1 MQRKTIKYP
10 AASNEASNLQ
20 RCKASGYLI
29 LRMKLH
35 FFRSFF
41 FNIFIIFKHFPSP
54 IRSIYESADKAPKNP
69 IHRKGGNPMNPELY
83 YEYFLFTSGLQIE
96 NNRRKAE
103 LLEQNP
109 PPKRSLSSFFQRLL
123 SPARNPSGPTRP
135 RKIPDKSINLRFYF
149 HSVSVTIKPNR

>member
-1 MQRKTIKYP
+1 MRRNIRVKFYRIKYP
-10 AASNEASNLQ
+10 PHEAALLQ
-20 RCKASGYLI
+20 I
-29 LRMKLH
+29 I
-35 FFRSFF
+35 F
-41 FNIFIIFKHFPSP
+41 FNIFIISKHFPSP

-149 HSVSVTIKPNR
+149 HPESVTIKPNR